1 MLPRRPFRI
10 SRRRFMAAAL
20 AAAPAALSA
29 GCRPPG
35 RREEP
40 TPPPNPGPPTGPA
53 PSEWA
58 AFAAKLAVFR
68 DLRRHFIFEYYPW
81 YQNNPYRH
89 WDEGGRNPPIDLGVF
104 AVPALGPYDSR
115 DAKVIEQHAR
125 WIAEAGVGAVNI
137 SWWGQGSVEDRAV
150 PLVMDV
156 MRAHD
161 IRVAFH
167 IEPYTNSRG
176 ARLAEDVLYLLR
188 EYGERRRWD
197 TFLLLED
204 ANGVAR
210 PVFKLFFTHLEP
222 TVTDCRGRVSPVPF
236 YTEDGVYRRQID
248 AMRTVL
254 RADFDPIVLSDS
266 LEAPRNA
273 ASGFDGT
280 AVYNPYIRPETWP
293 ALAAD
298 FSARDLVFSFPV
310 NPGFDRYPDRPPF
323 GECYTPSQFEPP
335 IEATG
340 WDTAARA
347 EALNA
352 SRNRILDSL
361 RTNLSL
367 QLDPAL
373 TDARRGFFLAY
384 INSFNEWHEGTAF
397 EPSVNLADLTPAQRA
412 IGYHNP
418 DDGQARMELLENLL
432 RELTNPPVRPASR
445 G

>member
-29 GCRPPG
+29 GCLPPSK
-35 RREEP
+35 RDEP
-40 TPPPNPGPPTGPA
+40 TQPPRSDPDPSPPTVPA

-81 YQNNPYRH
+81 YQTDPWRH
-89 WDEGGRNPPIDLGVF
+89 WDEAGRNPPVDIGAF

-137 SWWGQGSVEDRAV
+137 SWWGPGSVEDRAV

-161 IRVAFH
+161 IRVTFH
-167 IEPYTNSRG
+167 MEPYTTSRG
-176 ARLAEDVLYLLR
+176 VRLADDLLYLIR

-204 ANGVAR
+204 AKGIAR
-210 PVFKLFFTHLEP
+210 PVFKLFLTHLPP
-222 TVTDCRGRVSPVPF
+222 TGTDCRGRVFPVEH

-248 AMRTVL
+248 AVRTVL

-266 LEAPRNA
+266 LDAARNA
-273 ASGFDGT
+273 AGGFNGT
-280 AVYNPYIRPETWP
+280 GIYNPYIRPDSWRS
-293 ALAAD
+293 LAAD
-298 FSARDLVFSFPV
+298 FSSADLFFSFPI

-323 GECYTPSQFEPP
+323 PECHSPSRFEPP

-352 SRNRILDSL
+352 SRSRILDSL
-361 RTNLSL
+361 RTNLTV
-367 QLDPAL
+367 QLDPAF

-397 EPSVNLADLTPAQRA
+397 EPAANLADLTPAQRA

-418 DDGQARMELLENLL
+418 DAGQWRLEQIRDLLLQ
-432 RELTNPPVRPASR
+432 LTP
-445 G
+445 

>member
-1 MLPRRPFRI
+1 MLPRRPFGI

-29 GCRPPG
+29 GCLPPG
-35 RREEP
+35 KREEP
-40 TPPPNPGPPTGPA
+40 TQPPRTNPDPGPPAVPA

-81 YQNNPYRH
+81 YQSDPWRH
-89 WDEGGRNPPIDLGVF
+89 WDEAGRNPPLDIGSF

-115 DAKVIEQHAR
+115 DAKAIEQHAR

-150 PLVMDV
+150 PLIMDV

-161 IRVAFH
+161 IRVTFH
-167 IEPYTNSRG
+167 IEPYTDTRG
-176 ARLAEDVLYLLR
+176 ARLAEDLLYLVR

-197 TFLLLED
+197 AFLLLED
-204 ANGVAR
+204 KNGVAR
-210 PVFKLFFTHLEP
+210 PVFKLFATILEP
-222 TVTDCRGRVSPVPF
+222 TGTDCRGRVSPVPL
-236 YTEDGVYRRQID
+236 YTEDAVYRRQID
-248 AMRTVL
+248 AVRTVL
-254 RADFDPIVLSDS
+254 RADFDPIVLTDS
-266 LEAPRNA
+266 QGATRSA
-273 ASGFDGT
+273 AGGFDGM
-280 AVYNPYIRPETWP
+280 ALYDPYVRPPSWP
-293 ALAAD
+293 SFASTFSSAD
-298 FSARDLVFSFPV
+298 LFFSF
-310 NPGFDRYPDRPPF
+310 NINAGFDRYPDRPPF
-323 GECYTPSQFEPP
+323 GECYSPSRFEPP
-335 IEATG
+335 IQATG
-340 WDTAARA
+340 WEPAARE

-361 RTNLSL
+361 RTTLTL

-373 TDARRGFFLAY
+373 TDAKRGFFLTY

-397 EPSVNLADLTPAQRA
+397 EPAANLADLTPAQQA

-418 DDGQARMELLENLL
+418 DQGRWRLDLLQDLL
-432 RELTNPPVRPASR
+432 RQLTTP
-445 G
+445 

>member
-29 GCRPPG
+29 GCLPPAT
-35 RREEP
+35 RNEPAPPRSDP
-40 TPPPNPGPPTGPA
+40 TPSPPTVPA

-58 AFAAKLAVFR
+58 AFAAKLAVYP

-81 YQNNPYRH
+81 YQTDPWQH
-89 WDEGGRNPPIDLGVF
+89 WQEGGRNPPVDIGAF

-115 DAKVIEQHAR
+115 DPKTIEQHAR

-137 SWWGQGSVEDRAV
+137 SWWGPGSAEDRAV
-150 PLVMDV
+150 PLIMDI

-161 IRVAFH
+161 IHVTFH
-167 IEPYTNSRG
+167 IEPYPGRG
-176 ARLAEDVLYLLR
+176 PRLADDLLYLVR

-197 TFLLLED
+197 AFLLLED
-204 ANGVAR
+204 ASGITR
-210 PVFKLFFTHLEP
+210 PVFKLFATILAP
-222 TVTDCRGRVSPVPF
+222 TGTDCQGRVFPVPL

-248 AMRTVL
+248 AVRTVL
-254 RADFDPIVLSDS
+254 RADFDPIVLADS
-266 LEAPRNA
+266 LGA
-273 ASGFDGT
+273 ARTAAGGFDGM
-280 AVYNPYIRPETWP
+280 ALYDPYVRPSAWP
-293 ALAAD
+293 SVAGA
-298 FSARDLVFSFPV
+298 FSSANLVFSFNI

-323 GECYTPSQFEPP
+323 GECYAPLRFEPP

-340 WDTAARA
+340 WDTAARV

-361 RTNLSL
+361 RANLTQ

-373 TDARRGFFLAY
+373 TDAKRGFFLTY

-397 EPSVNLADLTPAQRA
+397 EPAANLPDLTPAQQA

-418 DDGQARMELLENLL
+418 DQGRWRLDLLADLL
-432 RELTNPPVRPASR
+432 RQLTP
-445 G
+445 